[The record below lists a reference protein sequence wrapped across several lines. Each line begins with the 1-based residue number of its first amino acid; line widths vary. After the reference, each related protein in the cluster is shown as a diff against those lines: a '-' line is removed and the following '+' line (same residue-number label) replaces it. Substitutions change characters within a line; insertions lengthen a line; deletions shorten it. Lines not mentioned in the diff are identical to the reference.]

1 MSDERPFAFGTFALK
16 QAKAPF
22 AHKQVSFI
30 HFDPTEPIVL
40 GFSTANFALLLD
52 HVPDS
57 VVIAGILFLDSF
69 S

>member
-1 MSDERPFAFGTFALK
+1 MSDERPFAFGIFALK

-22 AHKQVSFI
+22 ANKHVSFI

-40 GFSTANFALLLD
+40 RFSTANFALFLD

-57 VVIAGILFLDSF
+57 VVIAGIFFLDSF